1 MTVAPALRDWGAGVA
16 AVAVVLESTDF
27 RAHPGVLPLP
37 DRQISKTGQASPFL
51 S

>member
-1 MTVAPALRDWGAGVA
+1 MTATSALRDWGVGVA
-16 AVAVVLESTDF
+16 SAAVVLEPTDF
-27 RAHPGVLPLP
+27 RVYPGVLPLP

>member
-1 MTVAPALRDWGAGVA
+1 MTAMPALRGWRAGTA
-16 AVAVVLESTDF
+16 TVVLESADF
-27 RAHPGVLPLP
+27 RAYPGVLPLP